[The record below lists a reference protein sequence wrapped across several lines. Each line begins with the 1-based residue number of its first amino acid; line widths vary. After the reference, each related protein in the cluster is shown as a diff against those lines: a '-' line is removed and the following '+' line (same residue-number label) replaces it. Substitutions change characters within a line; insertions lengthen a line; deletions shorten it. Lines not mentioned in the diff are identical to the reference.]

1 MRSLLKIS
9 ILFIIS
15 ITIACWS
22 NKEDK
27 QVEEIITA
35 EHILGNPDFT
45 AISFGGFREE
55 TRAICPSVED
65 LKEDMKILGAV
76 DIRIIRTYSTQ
87 LFPHAERVLKAIHEL
102 KEEDSTF
109 KMYVMLGAWI
119 ECEGAFTSTR
129 NHAKGNVKGN
139 KAEIKRA
146 IELAKEYPDI
156 VKIIAVGNESMVH
169 WAETYFV
176 SAKVVLNYVE
186 QLQELKKEGELD
198 SSLWVT
204 SSDNFASWGG
214 ESTEYHTDD
223 LTKLIKAVDYVS
235 MHTYPFHDTYYAP
248 KFWQINSLDLT
259 KSRIQLAQEG
269 MLRAKKHAVSQY
281 ESTKKYIDSI
291 TPKKPI
297 HIGETGWATSAYTNY
312 GVEGSHAADEF
323 KQKLYYDYMR
333 DWSTENELSCFFFEA
348 FDEPWKDSDDA
359 RASENHFGL
368 INIKSEAKYVL
379 WNAVDSGKFKGLLR
393 NGNTITKTY
402 GGDEEEML
410 RSILAPSK
418 NPKLK
423 IKP

>member
-1 MRSLLKIS
+1 MRSLLKIL

-15 ITIACWS
+15 ISIACWS
-22 NKEDK
+22 NKKDK

-35 EHILGNPDFT
+35 EHILGNPNFT

-65 LKEDMKILGAV
+65 LKEDMKILGAI
-76 DIRIIRTYSTQ
+76 DIKIIRTYNTQ

-198 SSLWVT
+198 SNLWIT

-214 ESTEYHTDD
+214 ESTEYQTDD
-223 LTKLIKAVDYVS
+223 LTKLIKSVDYVS

-248 KFWQINSLDLT
+248 KFWQINSIDLT

-291 TPKKPI
+291 APNKPI

-348 FDEPWKDSDDA
+348 FDEPWKDSNDA

-379 WNAVDSGKFKGLLR
+379 WNAVDSGKFKGILR

-402 GGDEEEML
+402 GGDEEEMF